1 MLNPIEQKEEWLNKS
16 KPYCNKILVNIP
28 YLRRNMLTLSAFSAA
43 VLLLLAA
50 TSLIP
55 LSNLVQPV
63 QAQSSFSFR
72 TTQPASGIVEC
83 SSTGAKLTFDAQ
95 GAPSSSN
102 PQRVDITGGTFQISD
117 RRDGQVL
124 YSGSAH
130 SGRFSNSSVGGGDLT
145 VNTELNH
152 VANGTSTCASTG
164 DSLAIATSCSTSN
177 GNAINIGFL
186 GQGLNNFGTFYG
198 AVDCSSLGGGDTST
212 TQSSSSSSS
221 SSMTGT
227 TQQDRDGDG
236 ILDAND
242 NCPNLPYTRC
252 YKEGD
257 TAVVVHN
264 SIR

>member
-1 MLNPIEQKEEWLNKS
+1 M
-16 KPYCNKILVNIP
+16 
-28 YLRRNMLTLSAFSAA
+28 TLSAFSAA

-55 LSNLVQPV
+55 LSNLLQPV

-72 TTQPASGIVEC
+72 TTQPASGVVEC
-83 SSTGAKLTFDAQ
+83 SDTGAKLTFDAQ

-117 RRDGQVL
+117 RRDGQIL
-124 YSGSAH
+124 YSGSVH
-130 SGRFSNSSVGGGDLT
+130 SGRFSNSSVGGGGLT
-145 VNTELNH
+145 VNTEVNH

-164 DSLAIATSCSTSN
+164 DSLAIVTSCSTSN
-177 GNAINIGFL
+177 GNVINIGFL

-198 AVDCSSLGGGDTST
+198 AVDCSSQGGGDTT
-212 TQSSSSSSS
+212 TQSSSSI
-221 SSMTGT
+221 TGT

-264 SIR
+264 SNR